1 MREGITRFCR
11 CAPAPFKIYLL
22 VWQVAGVQVVT
33 EPLRELGQEKTT
45 VQEDRKWNAGWYMQ
59 RRNALEGRNAMIPSM
74 DIHKQFM
81 FEHVRELQREA
92 EQERMLAGQRKP
104 YRGIVRYLI
113 GCLSTFF
120 VVPVTSMQQLEQQDQ
135 QAVCNCTR
143 DKTPYRKDLMMNPQV
158 HAEEQLNI
166 AT

>member
-1 MREGITRFCR
+1 MASSRSSSSNRTPTGTGTG
-11 CAPAPFKIYLL
+11 KNDS
-22 VWQVAGVQVVT
+22 AG
-33 EPLRELGQEKTT
+33 PLST
-45 VQEDRKWNAGWYMQ
+45 QEDRKWNAGWYMQ

-113 GCLSTFF
+113 ACLSTFF
-120 VVPVTSMQQLEQQDQ
+120 VVSVTSMQQLEQHDQ
-135 QAVCNCTR
+135 QAVCNCKR
-143 DKTPYRKDLMMNPQV
+143 DKTPYRKDMMMK
-158 HAEEQLNI
+158 
-166 AT
+166 